1 MDYHEP
7 KHGIP
12 RELLVWLSPLIIS
25 VIGFLVA
32 LLVPLW
38 ANLSRSCHREPPAA
52 PISQSAP
59 HVTTRDAPR
68 PRPP

>member
-1 MDYHEP
+1 MDYREP

-32 LLVPLW
+32 LLMPLW
-38 ANLSRSCHREPPAA
+38 ANLSRSCHREPPAT
-52 PISQSAP
+52 PPTQQSAP
-59 HVTTRDAPR
+59 HVTTRDV